1 MQFSAEKSEK
11 VLMKEEV
18 AATWFATSLIMCVV
32 GAQFS
37 AREQVSA
44 ITRST
49 IEILFLSLALLI
61 CLWTIASYFSLI
73 GTHLHKNGFIAIILA
88 TMGSFIYL
96 ISLSA
101 SSVV

>member
-1 MQFSAEKSEK
+1 MQSLNDEK

-37 AREQVSA
+37 TREQVSA
-44 ITRST
+44 TTRST

-61 CLWTIASYFSLI
+61 CTWTIVSYFNLI
-73 GTHLHKNGFIAIILA
+73 HPQIHRHGFIAILLA
-88 TMGSFIYL
+88 TMGSFAYL

-101 SSVV
+101 SSSV